1 MRELLQYLNINT
13 IKLLLI
19 KKNIYK
25 QGASFHKGVKKTKI
39 HIWYEPKTFMLLS
52 HTFSEHVL

>member
-19 KKNIYK
+19 KKTIYK
-25 QGASFHKGVKKTKI
+25 EGTSFHKGVKETKM
-39 HIWYEPKTFMLLS
+39 HIRYEPKTFMLLS
-52 HTFSEHVL
+52 HNFS